1 MQNPTN
7 KGRISQI
14 FPSRPAALIPVAA
27 LALLLS
33 ACGGGGGGS
42 TSTASNTGTNSGS
55 SSTSTSTA
63 ATGIPAGTT
72 QVTPTYAPGSVQAA
86 MFAQVNAYRQ
96 TCGFTPIQQNTLLD
110 QAAQN
115 HAQYM
120 VLNGGVVTDTETQG
134 NPGFTGVTGQD
145 SADALGW
152 PSSVYAGRMDAG
164 TVIGSMT
171 PAENGIEALNL
182 WLMGAYHQNG
192 FFDDS
197 ANLIGIGF
205 AQGSYL
211 GTPSDSETWQ
221 LGGAYSQPIP
231 EGQFLTFPC
240 AGVTNVP
247 YSGPDLESPTPPG
260 ITGTHGIPVTL
271 VANWNDVIRLTAASI
286 TGPSGSL
293 PVQFLDS
300 STDPNHELGAYEAV
314 AYPTTAMAP
323 NTTYTVTLNGTI
335 NGAAFSKTFTFATN
349 NTAVPAY

>member
-72 QVTPTYAPGSVQAA
+72 QVTPTYAPGSAQAA
-86 MFAQVNAYRQ
+86 MFAQVNAYRT
-96 TCGFTPIQQNTLLD
+96 TCGFPAFQQNTLLD
-110 QAAQN
+110 QAALN

-120 VLNGGVVTDTETQG
+120 VLNGGAVSDTETQG
-134 NPGFTGVTGQD
+134 KSGFTGVTGQD

-152 PSSVYAGRMDAG
+152 PSSLYASRMD
-164 TVIGSMT
+164 TEVVTGSMT
-171 PAENGIEALNL
+171 PEESGLQAIHV
-182 WLMGAYHQNG
+182 WLMGPYHQNG
-192 FFDDS
+192 FFYPVS
-197 ANLIGIGF
+197 LTGIGV
-205 AQGSYL
+205 APGSDAN
-211 GTPSDSETWQ
+211 TPVDYDTWQ
-221 LGGAYSQPIP
+221 IGEPAVNLVQ

-247 YSGPDLESPTPPG
+247 YSSPDLFEFPNPPG
-260 ITGTHGIPVTL
+260 VSGSHGIPVTL
-271 VANWNDVIRLTAASI
+271 MANVGDVIRLSAASI

-300 STDPNHELGAYEAV
+300 STDPNQELGAYEAV
-314 AYPTTAMAP
+314 VYPTVDMAP

-335 NGAAFSKTFTFATN
+335 NGTAFSKTFTFATGN
-349 NTAVPAY
+349 ATA